1 MVSGSNNDE
10 ERALREMSA
19 LTDGEC
25 EPGQLLAA
33 CEAWRREPSARAAW
47 HAYALIGDVMRSE
60 DLASPADHDEDF
72 LQQLR
77 GRLASEPVVLAPMPA
92 APPAVRPE
100 VALEGLQAQP
110 LRVSAG
116 GARPMRTLLRR
127 RWVSPAAVAAGLMM
141 ATGAMV
147 VMRDSAG
154 PDQSIRQ
161 MAATSPPQRGLP
173 PSLPRPDDV
182 IRSVE
187 LDRYLAAHR
196 QFSQGA
202 ALAMPGAVR
211 QVAVN
216 PGDR

>member
-1 MVSGSNNDE
+1 MVSGSNDDE

-19 LTDGEC
+19 LADGEC

-33 CEAWRREPSARAAW
+33 CEAWRREPQARSAW

-60 DLASPADHDEDF
+60 DLASPAAHDEAF
-72 LQQLR
+72 LQRLR

-92 APPAVRPE
+92 PVPALQPQ
-100 VALEGLQAQP
+100 VAVEGLQAQP
-110 LRVSAG
+110 ARMRAG
-116 GARPMRTLLRR
+116 GAGPYRSMLRR

-154 PDQSIRQ
+154 PDTGVRQ
-161 MAATSPPQRGLP
+161 AAFTAPPKKPELP
-173 PSLPRPDDV
+173 APRFDDV
-182 IRSVE
+182 VRSAE

-216 PGDR
+216 PGER

>member
-1 MVSGSNNDE
+1 MVSGSNHDE

-72 LQQLR
+72 LQRLR

-110 LRVSAG
+110 LRASGG
-116 GARPMRTLLRR
+116 GARPMRFVLRR
-127 RWVSPAAVAAGLMM
+127 RWVSPAAVAAGLLM

-154 PDQSIRQ
+154 PDNGIRQ
-161 MAATSPPQRGLP
+161 AVLTPPPKKQELP
-173 PSLPRPDDV
+173 VPGMDDV
-182 IRSVE
+182 IRSAE

-216 PGDR
+216 PGER